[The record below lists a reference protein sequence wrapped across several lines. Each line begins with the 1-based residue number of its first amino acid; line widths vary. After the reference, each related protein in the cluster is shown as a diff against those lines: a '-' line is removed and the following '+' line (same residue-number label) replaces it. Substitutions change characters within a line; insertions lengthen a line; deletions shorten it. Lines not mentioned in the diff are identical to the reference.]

1 MIEDTPKGFEK
12 QVSLAE
18 SLSNAVNA
26 RNDFIEMMGGFD
38 DFADVHQ
45 HVSGNR
51 ERYDKL
57 EEAVSLTRKD
67 LDETVSDKRAL
78 VEYLRSTN
86 ENQLADRIVRM
97 FEVK

>member
-18 SLSNAVNA
+18 TLSNAVNA

-38 DFADVHQ
+38 DFAGVHQ

-57 EEAVSLTRKD
+57 EEAISLARKD
-67 LDETVSDKRAL
+67 LEPIHSLFGCFKKPYFTSQ
-78 VEYLRSTN
+78 N
-86 ENQLADRIVRM
+86 
-97 FEVK
+97 